1 MALWGNSD
9 NVGSAGTVSLDYST
23 GTVTGTD
30 GVGALTAGT
39 QFGLVGSAQTGDVIR
54 FGIRGSGGTY
64 FGDAVIV
71 GIASTTQLT
80 IGSTAGLSGAAI
92 AGTDFSVSQLPKYTI
107 LDNTF
112 SNTRDAAPTL
122 TNQGVTGIAAS
133 FSPVGFSTVFI
144 VPPTDLIVGDTV
156 LNGGSDIS
164 VSVIGTNT
172 ITLGST
178 ISAGIATGDVLT
190 FKRYVGGY
198 DSQVYGIS
206 TGAYNG
212 YGSTTTSYRLDGEG
226 WVGVTTYMDTH
237 GNLRVKKEVLVAMSG
252 ITTFSIDYP
261 TPV

>member
-39 QFGLVGSAQTGDVIR
+39 QFGAVGSAQTGDVIR

-92 AGTDFSVSQLPKYTI
+92 AGTDFSVSQLPKYTV
-107 LDNTF
+107 LD
-112 SNTRDAAPTL
+112 SKYSE
-122 TNQGVTGIAAS
+122 AS
-133 FSPVGFSTVFI
+133 Y
-144 VPPTDLIVGDTV
+144 
-156 LNGGSDIS
+156 
-164 VSVIGTNT
+164 GTE
-172 ITLGST
+172 
-178 ISAGIATGDVLT
+178 
-190 FKRYVGGY
+190 
-198 DSQVYGIS
+198 DSLVYGIS

-212 YGSTTTSYRLDGEG
+212 YGSTTTAYRLDGEG
-226 WVGVTTYMDTH
+226 WVGVTTYVDTH
-237 GNLRVKKEVLVAMSG
+237 GNLRVKKEILVAMSG
-252 ITTFSIDYP
+252 ITTFSVDYP

>member
-9 NVGSAGTVSLDYST
+9 NVTSTGTVSLTYAT
-23 GTVTGTD
+23 GEV
-30 GVGALTAGT
+30 
-39 QFGLVGSAQTGDVIR
+39 VGSGTSFATDLKVGQVIR
-54 FGIRGSGGTY
+54 FGIRGGGGTY
-64 FGDAVIV
+64 FGDAVIT
-71 GIASTTQLT
+71 GITSEKVLS

-92 AGTDFSVSQLPKYTI
+92 ASTDFTVSELPKYTI

-164 VSVIGTNT
+164 VSTIGTNT

-226 WVGVTTYMDTH
+226 WVGVTTYMDNH